1 MVHGRGLLVLCAL
14 ALALPAA
21 AAAEGRCGAHPW
33 CTTSL
38 SPGARAQ
45 LLLNA
50 MSTSDKVGLLTGTA
64 APAVGLPAIKWTDG
78 ALGPGGLGSLGHD
91 ATAMPAGIALAANFD
106 EAMARRYGATVGAEV
121 RHRGFDGDYGP
132 TVNIMRTPLGGRTYE
147 GYGEDPFL
155 AAQTAVGWVD
165 GLQSRG
171 VMADVKH
178 FAANNQE
185 GQLGATPLTGL
196 IGGRLIVNDL
206 VDRREL
212 NEIEFPAFKAAV
224 QQAHAATVMCSYNMV
239 NGVYACANPYLLQT
253 TLRDAWGF
261 DGFVVSD
268 AGACHEPNADIAAGL
283 NEDILGTCYTAPEVD
298 AMLATGLISERTLN
312 LRTLQTLKTL
322 FAFGFFDHPAWPDDP
337 AQDDRTADTASA
349 DAAEEGGAVLLEND
363 GVLPLNAQSVHSI
376 AVIGPAAAQYIHGN
390 GSSQVTPYATTDA
403 LQGIEARA
411 RQSHIPVTYAS
422 GFDVA
427 HAEAAAR
434 SASVAIVVAADTESE
449 GADKPC
455 MSLVALC
462 SGGQAIIPAPAST
475 QLAFGDQDALISDIA
490 KANPR
495 TVVVLETGAPVLT
508 PWRGQ
513 IAGLL
518 EAWYPGEDGGTA
530 IAHVLFGD
538 VDPGGRLPATFPQ
551 QPSDIPT
558 AAGGAEQY
566 PGVIKPALGNCTLDV
581 LSIPCPLFQV
591 KYSEGVMVGYRSY
604 QERQITPAFPFGF
617 GLSYTGFRFGAL
629 QIRGD
634 RVSATVTNT
643 GPRTGWAVPELYVG
657 LPSLPGVPEPPEQL
671 KGFTKVELAPRRS
684 RRFTFVLNRNSFS
697 YWSDALSRWQ
707 VAPGCDR
714 ISVGSSSSSLPLT
727 SVIAQGGARC
737 NI

>member
-21 AAAEGRCGAHPW
+21 AAAEGRCGARPW

-50 MSTSDKVGLLTGTA
+50 MSSSEKVGLLTGTA

-91 ATAMPAGIALAANFD
+91 ATAMPAGIALAANFG
-106 EAMARRYGATVGAEV
+106 EVMARRYGATVGAEV

-132 TVNIMRTPLGGRTYE
+132 TVNIMRTPLGGRAYE

-165 GLQSRG
+165 GLQSQG

-206 VDRREL
+206 VDPREL

-239 NGVYACANPYLLQT
+239 NGIYACANPYLLQT

-268 AGACHEPNADIAAGL
+268 AGACHEPNSDIAAGL

-298 AMLATGLISERTLN
+298 AMLATGLISAQTLN
-312 LRTLQTLKTL
+312 LRTFQTLKPL

-337 AQDDRTADTASA
+337 AQDDRAADTASA
-349 DAAEEGGAVLLEND
+349 DAAEEGGEV
-363 GVLPLNAQSVHSI
+363 
-376 AVIGPAAAQYIHGN
+376 
-390 GSSQVTPYATTDA
+390 
-403 LQGIEARA
+403 
-411 RQSHIPVTYAS
+411 
-422 GFDVA
+422 
-427 HAEAAAR
+427 
-434 SASVAIVVAADTESE
+434 
-449 GADKPC
+449 
-455 MSLVALC
+455 
-462 SGGQAIIPAPAST
+462 
-475 QLAFGDQDALISDIA
+475 
-490 KANPR
+490 
-495 TVVVLETGAPVLT
+495 
-508 PWRGQ
+508 
-513 IAGLL
+513 
-518 EAWYPGEDGGTA
+518 
-530 IAHVLFGD
+530 
-538 VDPGGRLPATFPQ
+538 
-551 QPSDIPT
+551 
-558 AAGGAEQY
+558 
-566 PGVIKPALGNCTLDV
+566 
-581 LSIPCPLFQV
+581 
-591 KYSEGVMVGYRSY
+591 
-604 QERQITPAFPFGF
+604 
-617 GLSYTGFRFGAL
+617 
-629 QIRGD
+629 
-634 RVSATVTNT
+634 
-643 GPRTGWAVPELYVG
+643 
-657 LPSLPGVPEPPEQL
+657 
-671 KGFTKVELAPRRS
+671 
-684 RRFTFVLNRNSFS
+684 
-697 YWSDALSRWQ
+697 
-707 VAPGCDR
+707 
-714 ISVGSSSSSLPLT
+714 LPLT